1 MFKQLVTNIYFLSIC
16 LFLLVCADVLLGD
29 INLFDSHTDVYIVL
43 SELRLPKVITAFAI
57 GSALALSGLVLQIIF
72 RNPLAGPY
80 VLGISSAASLFSAIG
95 IMSAHILDLSSF
107 YHLSISTFS
116 ALGAFLGLL
125 IILLLLQTTSHNT
138 VILLIGLMLSQLYS
152 AAQSILSYFSNE
164 HALKVFTLWTM
175 GSIQN
180 TNLFQAIMLLL
191 VSLTFLLLLWRYTK
205 FFMLYILG
213 DEHAQV
219 LGASVRLSKRILIS
233 TVGIVVGL
241 ITAYCGPIAF
251 VGMTVPVI
259 VRILTNRAD
268 VQKWMTHSFLHG
280 GMFIIL
286 TDIVNQLFF
295 RGALPLNI
303 LISIWGV
310 PLMIWI
316 LIRQMKWLM

>member
-1 MFKQLVTNIYFLSIC
+1 MFKQFVTNIYFLFIC

-29 INLFDSHTDVYIVL
+29 INLFDAHTDVYIVL
-43 SELRLPKVITAFAI
+43 FELRLPKVITAFAT

-95 IMSAHILDLSSF
+95 IMSANVLSLSSF
-107 YHLSISTFS
+107 YDLSLSTFS
-116 ALGAFLGLL
+116 VLGAFLGLF

-152 AAQSILSYFSNE
+152 AAQNVLSYFSNE
-164 HALKVFTLWTM
+164 HVLKVFTLWTM

-191 VSLTFLLLLWRYTK
+191 VSLTFLLLVWRYTK

-219 LGASVRLSKRILIS
+219 LGASVHLSKRILIS

-268 VQKWMTHSFLHG
+268 VQNWIAHSFLYG

-286 TDIVNQLFF
+286 TDVVNQLFF
-295 RGALPLNI
+295 LGALPLNI

-316 LIRQMKWLM
+316 LIRQMNWLI